1 MIQKKRWYIIQ
12 TYSGYENS
20 VKDDLMR
27 RVDSMGMNDFIFS
40 VVVPEETII
49 EKKEKGGENFREWTA
64 DSVDGG
70 TPNSLG

>member
-49 EKKEKGGENFREWTA
+49 EKKEKGKEK
-64 DSVDGG
+64 
-70 TPNSLG
+70 

>member
-40 VVVPEETII
+40 VVV
-49 EKKEKGGENFREWTA
+49 FSFV
-64 DSVDGG
+64 SVVAVMHI
-70 TPNSLG
+70 